1 MSSSELEAFLTEM
14 EPDIRAAD
22 RDMREIEILEKKG
35 VTTAGKLPDYEAL
48 RPRLKVLMQAHTVD
62 VEQAASLEKRIAALM
77 ERHATHVD
85 ALSELFVAWDDA
97 ITDAEDKVA
106 RLERDREE
114 RKRLGYE

>member
-1 MSSSELEAFLTEM
+1 MSSFLCQ
-14 EPDIRAAD
+14 PPP
-22 RDMREIEILEKKG
+22 RDAYNLSK
-35 VTTAGKLPDYEAL
+35 
-48 RPRLKVLMQAHTVD
+48 
-62 VEQAASLEKRIAALM
+62 
-77 ERHATHVD
+77 VD

>member
-1 MSSSELEAFLTEM
+1 
-14 EPDIRAAD
+14 
-22 RDMREIEILEKKG
+22 
-35 VTTAGKLPDYEAL
+35 
-48 RPRLKVLMQAHTVD
+48 LMQAHTVD